1 MKKIIL
7 FVTLAVAA
15 LLTAASCASKT
26 DASAGMT
33 IKYEVSF
40 DGGESVNVEF
50 AVPQRQDL
58 MATTIVG
65 GFSYQFSVYGDFPA
79 YIHARKD
86 PSCKDDVN
94 ITLRVYRN
102 DELEDSVTAEGEAVL
117 SKHISNSSN

>member
-7 FVTLAVAA
+7 FITLAAAA
-15 LLTAASCASKT
+15 LLAAASCANKT
-26 DASAGMT
+26 DAFASMT

-50 AVPQRQDL
+50 AVPQMQDL

-65 GFSYQFSVYGDFPA
+65 GFSYQFSVYGHFPA
-79 YIHARKD
+79 YIHAQKA

-94 ITLRVYRN
+94 ITLKVYRN
-102 DELEDSVTAEGEAVL
+102 DELVGSVTAEGEAVL
-117 SKHISNSSN
+117 SKDIRSSQN